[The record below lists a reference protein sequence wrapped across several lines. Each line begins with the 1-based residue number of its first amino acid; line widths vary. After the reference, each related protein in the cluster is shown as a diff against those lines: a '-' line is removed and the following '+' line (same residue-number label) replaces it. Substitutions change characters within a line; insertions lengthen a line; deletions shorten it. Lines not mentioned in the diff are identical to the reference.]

1 MIIEYLSY
9 GYHINSKIVMM
20 QVRLYMK
27 NKQKSIITISITILL
42 IIGVI
47 GIIAVKISKNNKEN
61 WITDNEQLY

>member
-1 MIIEYLSY
+1 
-9 GYHINSKIVMM
+9 
-20 QVRLYMK
+20 MK